1 MTANIIIA
9 EDNDQVAAELIKIVK
24 SCIENASGDKAV
36 IGLSG
41 GSLPK
46 FLANGMKSDLGKD
59 IDWSKVIFIF
69 CDERMVPFEDPESTL
84 GLYRKLFADTS
95 IKDEQFVKVS
105 VTMDVET
112 AAKDYEKKLVELMGN
127 EPKADLLLL
136 GMGPDG

>member
-69 CDERMVPFEDPESTL
+69 CDLDF
-84 GLYRKLFADTS
+84 
-95 IKDEQFVKVS
+95 
-105 VTMDVET
+105 MDFIGIFRV
-112 AAKDYEKKLVELMGN
+112 
-127 EPKADLLLL
+127 
-136 GMGPDG
+136 